1 MEGIH
6 PTIQELE
13 RKLQSVRR
21 EVRNLTVMGM
31 DPSQPA
37 DQLAVIKQLE
47 ISARAEQ
54 CSRKDGVGLLKSER
68 TAGQKRNQN
77 IRHLTPYHNAKKSTK
92 PITTAPDST
101 AITTR

>member
-1 MEGIH
+1 M

-31 DPSQPA
+31 DPKQPA
-37 DQLAVIKQLE
+37 DQLTLIKQLE

-54 CSRKDGVGLLKSER
+54 RLRKRALDYALSRTKS
-68 TAGQKRNQN
+68 
-77 IRHLTPYHNAKKSTK
+77 
-92 PITTAPDST
+92 
-101 AITTR
+101 